1 MTDVQDIFDKVI
13 VYGRYAEGIT
23 TFMCT
28 ALSLCLRSDILDYAE
43 VLIAKNEIDHYL
55 GGYHTLGRALDDNDL
70 PCKPKD
76 RLAIYKDW
84 ANRPKLLKESPN
96 E

>member
-1 MTDVQDIFDKVI
+1 MTDVQTIFDKVI
-13 VYGRYAEGIT
+13 ASGRYLEGVT

-28 ALSLCLRSDILDYAE
+28 ALTLCLKHKILPHEE

-55 GGYHTLGRALDDNDL
+55 GGYHTLGLALVENGL
-70 PCKPKD
+70 PCKPKA

-84 ANRPKLLKESPN
+84 ANRPKLSKESPD